1 MKKNIIL
8 EIGRIKEMMGLINE
22 NDNKIID
29 EQGVKLA
36 LGTTFRGDLVP
47 AGPQDIGF
55 TLTTESGSFRNYVK
69 SIENKLK
76 ARKIP
81 VVNKATVQQ
90 IIKAIYGQ
98 YKDFDFDKQFQT
110 FEERSN
116 KIMEYM
122 DNISKEAWL
131 KSKTENTMFYTYILE
146 NNNYYRIWNT
156 LNKSKKE
163 NRNIVV
169 DNFETQKKQKTGSQ
183 KKADVSALVFEDTS
197 SAGTKFKS
205 GSPELTTDYIQ
216 KFNNSFRSVLE
227 NALAQAREQQ
237 TSTVTYPG
245 NFYISEIN
253 IVSSSSKVPQTKL
266 PAPYTTTPTDT
277 RGFLALSTDRAK
289 ALKTLVDE
297 FIKNNN
303 IITNDKTIV
312 TVESKGEHGDGTSGP
327 DWDKN
332 KGANH
337 PDYTNAQMAQVT
349 ITFAVIPK
357 VETPPE
363 EPETIIT
370 SPDGYSL
377 TVSAKT
383 RGGGII
389 IRIPKIKFNPPQIR
403 GGGPFKT
410 KGGRTAPECPVFD

>member
-29 EQGVKLA
+29 EQRVKLA
-36 LGTTFRGDLVP
+36 LGTTFKGDLVP
-47 AGPQDIGF
+47 AGPRDMSKTF
-55 TLTTESGSFRNYVK
+55 TTESGGFRNYVK
-69 SIENKLK
+69 SIEKLFK
-76 ARKIP
+76 AKKIP
-81 VVNKATVQQ
+81 IVNKPTVEQ
-90 IIKAIYGQ
+90 IIKAQ
-98 YKDFDFDKQFQT
+98 YSNRGDLPLDKRAQF
-110 FEERSN
+110 FEERAN
-116 KIMEYM
+116 DLMKYM
-122 DNISKEAWL
+122 DNISKEVWL
-131 KSKTENTMFYTYILE
+131 NSKTENAYFYSWITQ
-146 NNNYYRIWNT
+146 NNQWSQINSIID
-156 LNKSKKE
+156 KSKKE

-169 DNFETQKKQKTGSQ
+169 DNFQTQKKKRTEPQ
-183 KKADVSALVFEDTS
+183 KKTEVSTLVFEDTS
-197 SAGTKFKS
+197 SAETKFKS
-205 GSPELTTDYIQ
+205 GSPELTPDYIQ
-216 KFNNSFRSVLE
+216 KFNDSFKSVLE

-253 IVSSSSKVPQTKL
+253 IISSSSKVPQTKL

-289 ALKTLVDE
+289 SLKTLVDE

-357 VETPPE
+357 VETSPE

-377 TVSAKT
+377 TVAGRT

>member
-1 MKKNIIL
+1 MK
-8 EIGRIKEMMGLINE
+8 
-22 NDNKIID
+22 
-29 EQGVKLA
+29 
-36 LGTTFRGDLVP
+36 
-47 AGPQDIGF
+47 
-55 TLTTESGSFRNYVK
+55 
-69 SIENKLK
+69 
-76 ARKIP
+76 
-81 VVNKATVQQ
+81 
-90 IIKAIYGQ
+90 
-98 YKDFDFDKQFQT
+98 
-110 FEERSN
+110 
-116 KIMEYM
+116 YM
-122 DNISKEAWL
+122 DNISKEVWSN
-131 KSKTENTMFYTYILE
+131 SKTENAYFYSWITQ
-146 NNNYYRIWNT
+146 NNQWSQINSIID
-156 LNKSKKE
+156 KSKKE

-169 DNFETQKKQKTGSQ
+169 DNFQTQKKQRTGSQ

-197 SAGTKFKS
+197 SAETKFKS
-205 GSPELTTDYIQ
+205 GSPELTPDYIQ

-253 IVSSSSKVPQTKL
+253 IISSSSKVPQTKL

-357 VETPPE
+357 VETE

-377 TVSAKT
+377 TVAGRT